1 MITKKQINLTP
12 RKISNWLTVII
23 ILLTI
28 AMLILVSLF
37 LYKNFYQTIT
47 QTKEILILKE
57 KVALYTVDMEKF
69 NLIIDKLTK
78 KTLLKEPTNVT
89 NPFR

>member
-1 MITKKQINLTP
+1 MTTKKQLNLTP
-12 RKISNWLTVII
+12 RKISTWLTAAI

-28 AMLILVSLF
+28 VALILVSIF
-37 LYKNFYQTIT
+37 LYENFYQTIT
-47 QTKEILILKE
+47 QSKSIVILQE
-57 KVALYTVDMEKF
+57 KVALYSVNMEKF

-78 KTLLKEPTNVT
+78 KTQPKKLENIS